1 MQRKKLFYFGF
12 CGFFLLRVWALEGFA
27 IAATTMQ
34 PTLKIGDWIWINK
47 LPYTPIQKNDIIAFR
62 LPNNKKDRHVT
73 RCIGMAGDTIQDISA
88 SSKLAQGV
96 IIPRKGQRIALTEQ
110 NFTFYQPIIQ
120 AYENKQASRVGKDF
134 YINNQITQDYTF
146 TQNYFYTTC
155 DNQTSAIDCGLI
167 PESSLIGKAL
177 FVW

>member
-1 MQRKKLFYFGF
+1 MQRKKLFYFGI

-27 IAATTMQ
+27 IASTSMQ

-47 LPYTPIQKNDIIAFR
+47 LPFTQIQKNDIVAFR
-62 LPNNKKDRHVT
+62 LPTKRKVRHVK
-73 RCIGMAGDTIQDISA
+73 RCIGVAGDTIQESNGQYKSVQAFI
-88 SSKLAQGV
+88 V
-96 IIPRKGQRIALTEQ
+96 PRKGQRITLNEK

-120 AYENKQASRVGKDF
+120 AYENKQAGRVGEDF

-155 DNQTSAIDCGLI
+155 DNQTEMADCGLI

>member
-1 MQRKKLFYFGF
+1 MQRKKLFYFGI

-27 IAATTMQ
+27 IASTAMQ

-47 LPYTPIQKNDIIAFR
+47 LPFTQIQRDDIIAFR
-62 LPNNKKDRHVT
+62 LPTNRKVRYVK
-73 RCIGMAGDTIQDISA
+73 RCVSLAGDTIQDINGQYRA
-88 SSKLAQGV
+88 SQALIV
-96 IIPRKGQRIALTEQ
+96 PRKGQTITLTEQ

-120 AYENKQASRVGKDF
+120 AYENLQVGRIGDDI
-134 YINNQITQDYTF
+134 YINNQITHDYTF
-146 TQNYFYTTC
+146 TQSYFYTTC
-155 DNQTSAIDCGLI
+155 DNQNDATDCGLM